1 MVTGSVKSEWESADL
16 HQNMWTRKP
25 SYTNPRPCYHLLA
38 YKHGCN
44 GQKSL
49 KVHPGQKNKLSDSQ
63 NKDTQMNEQS
73 SSLELPYVPFDII
86 NEILSWLPVE
96 SLLRFK
102 CVCKR
107 LFLLIDQ
114 DNEFI
119 AQQTVRGSYPM
130 LRVWYYC
137 ALKKNYFYYAVRIS
151 SFLLFHLFFIP
162 IFYKTTS
169 IPNQEETTCLAA
181 ALSDE
186 NFTFEAICYGLCLET
201 RVGHPQVARI
211 RNPATRQ
218 VLCLPDAH
226 KDTYDL
232 SFDLNSSSG
241 ECKDVCTYI
250 IEKQNYF
257 GTGVGFEVLT
267 VGKDEQWRLL
277 KNSKQNLP
285 EQGDEGLM
293 LELRFVHQ
301 SDEAIHDN
309 VLSVLV
315 LEDYK
320 QQIWSEN
327 KIIIPL
333 KFLKDDS
340 HLEDK
345 IILSCIWFNKIRFYN
360 SEGKQCFWYDMDT
373 ENTDVVELSWDVKSL
388 ASWKPNLV
396 NIIRE

>member
-1 MVTGSVKSEWESADL
+1 MGAISCLDPVKAL
-16 HQNMWTRKP
+16 FGRFLGFC
-25 SYTNPRPCYHLLA
+25 R
-38 YKHGCN
+38 
-44 GQKSL
+44 
-49 KVHPGQKNKLSDSQ
+49 
-63 NKDTQMNEQS
+63 NEQS

-119 AQQTVRGSYPM
+119 AQQTVRASYPM
-130 LRVWYYC
+130 LR
-137 ALKKNYFYYAVRIS
+137 
-151 SFLLFHLFFIP
+151 
-162 IFYKTTS
+162 
-169 IPNQEETTCLAA
+169 EETTCLAA

-186 NFTFEAICYGLCLET
+186 NFTFEAICYGFCLET
-201 RVGHPQVARI
+201 RFGHPQVARI

-241 ECKDVCTYI
+241 ECKVVCTYI

-267 VGKDEQWRLL
+267 VGKDEQWRPL
-277 KNSKQNLP
+277 KNPKQNLP

-345 IILSCIWFNKIRFYN
+345 IILSCIWFKAAFRFYN

-373 ENTDVVELSWDVKSL
+373 ENTDVVELSRDVEKSL
-388 ASWKPNLV
+388 ASWKPSLV
-396 NIIRE
+396 NIKGMKPERERGAHVEVQNWNRHSKGDVHQFISYQKKDHYS

>member
-1 MVTGSVKSEWESADL
+1 MGAISCLDPVKAL
-16 HQNMWTRKP
+16 FGRFLGFC
-25 SYTNPRPCYHLLA
+25 R
-38 YKHGCN
+38 
-44 GQKSL
+44 
-49 KVHPGQKNKLSDSQ
+49 
-63 NKDTQMNEQS
+63 NEQS

-102 CVCKR
+102 
-107 LFLLIDQ
+107 F
-114 DNEFI
+114 
-119 AQQTVRGSYPM
+119 
-130 LRVWYYC
+130 
-137 ALKKNYFYYAVRIS
+137 
-151 SFLLFHLFFIP
+151 
-162 IFYKTTS
+162 
-169 IPNQEETTCLAA
+169 
-181 ALSDE
+181 
-186 NFTFEAICYGLCLET
+186 
-201 RVGHPQVARI
+201 GHPQVARI

-232 SFDLNSSSG
+232 SFDLYSSSG
-241 ECKDVCTYI
+241 ECKVVCTYI

-267 VGKDEQWRLL
+267 VGKDEQWRPL
-277 KNSKQNLP
+277 KNPKQNLP

-345 IILSCIWFNKIRFYN
+345 IILSCIWFKAAFGLIRSDFI
-360 SEGKQCFWYDMDT
+360 T
-373 ENTDVVELSWDVKSL
+373 VKGNNVFGMIWIRRIRML
-388 ASWKPNLV
+388 LNCHGMLRNL
-396 NIIRE
+396 